1 MRPLFLASAT
11 APALTRA
18 EMVVGAGIAGF
29 DGVGLR
35 FDLAPPTR
43 GELVELQRVLADNGL
58 TVLDIEVVRIG
69 NEDRSTT
76 DVLFE
81 AALTLGAKAVLTVS
95 DTSNEIELFRRLDE
109 LADKAAAQSLVIALE
124 FMPFTAIKTLAQA
137 LWVVQH
143 LGRPEVMVLADAL
156 HMQRSGSAFSHLSE
170 AASEVCY
177 LQLCDAPI
185 VSPPDDA
192 RLIEEARFGR
202 LMPGSGELDLRT
214 FLRSVP
220 QVPISVEVQSVELR
234 QSHTPTELAV
244 LAYRTAKAVTLDSE
258 LDDLVRDD
266 SC

>member
-1 MRPLFLASAT
+1 
-11 APALTRA
+11 
-18 EMVVGAGIAGF
+18 MVVGAGIAGF

-43 GELVELQRVLADNGL
+43 GELVELHMVLADSGL
-58 TVLDIEVVRIG
+58 TVLDIEVIRIG
-69 NEDRSTT
+69 SEDRSTT

-95 DTSNEIELFRRLDE
+95 DTPNEIETLQRLDE
-109 LADKAAAQSLVIALE
+109 LADKAAAHSLVIALE
-124 FMPFTAIKTLAQA
+124 FMPFTAIKTLTQA
-137 LWVVQH
+137 LSVVKH
-143 LGRPEVMVLADAL
+143 LGRHEVMVLADAL
-156 HMQRSGSAFSHLSE
+156 HMQRSGSTFGQLSE
-170 AASEVCY
+170 AATDVCY

-185 VSPPDDA
+185 VSPSGDA
-192 RLIEEARFGR
+192 QLIEEARFGR

-234 QSHTPTELAV
+234 QSLTPTELAT
-244 LAYRTAKAVTLDSE
+244 LAYRTATAVTLDSE
-258 LDDLVRDD
+258 AENLVRDD